1 MNTTRIISR
10 LDIKGPNLVK
20 GVHLE
25 GLRVLG
31 NPKLFVEQYYNDGI
45 DEIIYMDTVA
55 SLYGRND
62 LVEFINHT
70 AESIFVLLTVG
81 GGVRSL
87 DDISNLLQA
96 GADKIAIN
104 TAAVNNPQ
112 LIYEAASKFGSQCI
126 VVSIEAKKRGSSEWE
141 CFTDNGRE
149 STGIDVLKWAKQIYN
164 LGGGEILL
172 TSIDSEGTGMG
183 FDIELTKN
191 VSETVS
197 IPVIASGGCGNKE
210 HVLKVLNEGKAD
222 AIAVAS
228 IFHYEKLQKLIHN
241 FSNKDYV
248 EGNLNYIQDFI
259 DGKSIGRKNIEPTS
273 ILGLKMFL
281 NENNFCIRL

>member
-31 NPKLFVEQYYNDGI
+31 NPKLFVEQYYDDGI

-55 SLYGRND
+55 SLYGRNN
-62 LVEFINHT
+62 LVEFVNHT
-70 AESIFVLLTVG
+70 AESIFVPLTVG
-81 GGVRSL
+81 GGVRTL
-87 DDISNLLQA
+87 DDISSLLKA

-112 LIYEAASKFGSQCI
+112 IIYEAANKFGSSCI
-126 VVSIEAKKRGSSEWE
+126 VVSIEAKKKGHSQWE

-149 STGIDVLKWAKQIYN
+149 STGIDVLKWAKQIYKLGAGEILLTSFDFEGTGIDVLKWAKQIFN

-172 TSIDSEGTGMG
+172 TSIDFEGTGMG

-191 VSETVS
+191 VSEAVT
-197 IPVIASGGCGNKE
+197 IPVIASGGCGNKD
-210 HVLKVLNEGKAD
+210 HVL
-222 AIAVAS
+222 
-228 IFHYEKLQKLIHN
+228 
-241 FSNKDYV
+241 
-248 EGNLNYIQDFI
+248 
-259 DGKSIGRKNIEPTS
+259 
-273 ILGLKMFL
+273 
-281 NENNFCIRL
+281 